1 MTSTESTTANRALK
15 GVRRVAV
22 WTIIVSLVIAALIG
36 IATIVSGEFGEL
48 QAKVLL
54 TTLAVA
60 GAAILALCHLAVLG
74 RDVKVLGW
82 IGIGTSAVTLAAA
95 SMLIWW
101 NWSDT
106 ENMYGS
112 SSVYMNI
119 TKLFGISLL
128 LAVSFAHANLMLLLA
143 AAPFKWM
150 RVVLDLNLVLIGI
163 VPLLV
168 IPVILSEGGFPP
180 QSLSDMYWRFF
191 GVVLILDALGTVALP
206 VITLIARGKQRA
218 AGIDPVR
225 PSVVELTLRDERA
238 EWVGR
243 EAVAAKTTPL
253 AVVEGLIDKARKAK

>member
-1 MTSTESTTANRALK
+1 
-15 GVRRVAV
+15 
-22 WTIIVSLVIAALIG
+22 
-36 IATIVSGEFGEL
+36 
-48 QAKVLL
+48 
-54 TTLAVA
+54 
-60 GAAILALCHLAVLG
+60 
-74 RDVKVLGW
+74 
-82 IGIGTSAVTLAAA
+82 
-95 SMLIWW
+95 
-101 NWSDT
+101 
-106 ENMYGS
+106 
-112 SSVYMNI
+112 
-119 TKLFGISLL
+119 
-128 LAVSFAHANLMLLLA
+128 
-143 AAPFKWM
+143 M